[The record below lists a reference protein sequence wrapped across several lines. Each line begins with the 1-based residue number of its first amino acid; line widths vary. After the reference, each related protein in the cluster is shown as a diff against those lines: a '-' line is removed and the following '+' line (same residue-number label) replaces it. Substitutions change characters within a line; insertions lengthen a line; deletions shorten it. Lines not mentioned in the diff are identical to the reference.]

1 MGKGIAWKGYWGG
14 LLAAAV
20 VILAGV
26 TGHTAVMTTAVAAER
41 EMLGSFADLVEKL
54 SPAVVNISTTQKVK
68 RPRFRGLPPGSPFE
82 EFFDEFFNRRRQ
94 GRDRDGG
101 DEDSDNEPQQRLYS
115 LGSGFIID
123 PDGYIVTNNHV
134 VQGAETIT
142 VRMKD
147 GEEYEAKLVGR
158 DAEVDVALLKIDAG
172 HKLPYVEWGDSDKAR
187 VGDWVLAIGNP
198 FGLGGTVTAGII
210 SARHRQGLTGS
221 PYEDY
226 LQTDASINRGNSGGP
241 MFNLDG
247 KVIGINTMIFS
258 PSGGNIGIGFA
269 IPANIARKV
278 VAQIKEYG
286 YARRGYIGV
295 VIQSVDKVTAEAMG
309 LDEPKGALVAEVSPG
324 GPADKA
330 GIKPGDVIIAFN
342 GKEVEDNDDL
352 VRAVSDAGIG
362 KRVTVGILRNGKR
375 MTLHLTTTERP
386 KSLVLG
392 EQEEEKAAPTPQAPK
407 SVARTLGLHLSNLTP
422 AMRERFDIP
431 DSVRGVI
438 VTRVSQRA
446 AMRDVRPG
454 DIITEVAGKRVS
466 SVADVAAAVAALEKE
481 GRKAVLLRILR
492 GDQALFRSIPLPEE
506 KADKADE

>member
-1 MGKGIAWKGYWGG
+1 MRERLRIRIGCGV
-14 LLAAAV
+14 LAALLL
-20 VILAGV
+20 IGISAGI
-26 TGHTAVMTTAVAAER
+26 GPAGREEAAAAPR
-41 EMLGSFADLVEKL
+41 EMPGSFADLVEKL

-68 RPRFRGLPPGSPFE
+68 QPRFRGLPPGSPFE
-82 EFFDEFFNRRRQ
+82 EFFEEFFNRQRPN
-94 GRDRDGG
+94 RDRDQ
-101 DEDSDNEPQQRLYS
+101 DEDEDDEPAQRLYS

-158 DAEVDVALLKIDAG
+158 DAEVDIALLKIDAG
-172 HKLPYVEWGDSDKAR
+172 RRLPHVEWGDSDTAR

-210 SARHRQGLTGS
+210 SARHRQNLTGS

-269 IPANIARKV
+269 IPSNLAKRV
-278 VAQIKEYG
+278 VEQIRQYG

-295 VIQSVDKVTAEAMG
+295 VIQNVDKVTAEAMG
-309 LDEPKGALVAEVSPG
+309 LDEPKGALVAEVTPG
-324 GPADKA
+324 GPADRA
-330 GIKPGDVIIAFN
+330 GIKPGDVIVAFN
-342 GKEVEDNDDL
+342 GKEVKDNNEL
-352 VRAVSDAGIG
+352 VRLVSDAGIG
-362 KRVTVGILRNGKR
+362 KTVSIEVLRDGKR
-375 MTLHLTTTERP
+375 LKLSLTTGERP

-392 EQEEEKAAPTPQAPK
+392 ESDEAGPGPRQETPQ
-407 SVARTLGLHLSNLTP
+407 SVGESLGLRLSELTP
-422 AMRERFDIP
+422 AMRDRFDIP
-431 DSVRGVI
+431 DSVDGVI
-438 VTRVSQRA
+438 VTDVSQRA

-454 DIITEVAGKRVS
+454 DIITEISGRRVS
-466 SVADVAAAVAALEKE
+466 SVADVARALADLKKE

-492 GDQALFRSIPLPEE
+492 GDQALFRSIPLPE
-506 KADKADE
+506 DKKE

>member
-1 MGKGIAWKGYWGG
+1 MLKWIEWKGRYGG
-14 LLAAAV
+14 LLMAAV
-20 VILAGV
+20 VVLAAV
-26 TGHTAVMTTAVAAER
+26 TGPAAVTTTAVAASR
-41 EMLGSFADLVEKL
+41 QMPGSFADLVEKL

-82 EFFDEFFNRRRQ
+82 EFFDEFFNRRRPYRNQ
-94 GRDRDGG
+94 DQDDEG
-101 DEDSDNEPQQRLYS
+101 DEEPTQRLYS

-158 DAEVDVALLKIDAG
+158 DAEVDVALLKIEAD
-172 HKLPYVEWGDSDKAR
+172 HKLPYVEWGDSDTAR

-210 SARHRQGLTGS
+210 SARHRQNLTNS

-269 IPANIARKV
+269 IPSNLAKKV

-295 VIQSVDKVTAEAMG
+295 VIQNVDKVTAEAMG
-309 LDEPKGALVAEVSPG
+309 LPEPKGALVAEVTPG
-324 GPADKA
+324 GPADRA

-352 VRAVSDAGIG
+352 VRLVSDAGIG
-362 KRVTVGILRNGKR
+362 VTVRVDVLRNGKR
-375 MTLHLTTTERP
+375 MRLSLKTGERP

-392 EQEEEKAAPTPQAPK
+392 ENEPEAATPSPEAPK
-407 SVARTLGLHLSNLTP
+407 SVSRMLGVRLSDLTP
-422 AMRERFDIP
+422 AMRARFDIP
-431 DSVRGVI
+431 DSVKGVI

-446 AMRDVRPG
+446 AMRDLRPG

-466 SVADVAAAVAALEKE
+466 SVAEVARAVAELREK

-492 GDQALFRSIPLPEE
+492 GDQALFRSIPLPEDKE
-506 KADKADE
+506 KK

>member
-1 MGKGIAWKGYWGG
+1 MGEWIARKGRMGG
-14 LLAAAV
+14 WLAAAMI
-20 VILAGV
+20 ILAGM
-26 TGHTAVMTTAVAAER
+26 TGNSAVMTTAVAAPR
-41 EMLGSFADLVEKL
+41 EMPGSFADLVEKL

-94 GRDRDGG
+94 GRDRDSE
-101 DEDSDNEPQQRLYS
+101 DEDSDNEQQQRLYS

-123 PDGYIVTNNHV
+123 PAGYIVTNNHV

-158 DAEVDVALLKIDAG
+158 DAEVDVALLKIEAD
-172 HKLPYVEWGDSDKAR
+172 KPLPYVQWGDSDSAR

-210 SARHRQGLTGS
+210 SARHRQGLTNS

-269 IPANIARKV
+269 IPSNIARKV
-278 VAQIKEYG
+278 IAQLKEYG

-309 LDEPKGALVAEVSPG
+309 LDSPKGALVAEVSPG

-330 GIKPGDVIIAFN
+330 GIKPGDVIVAFN

-362 KRVTVGILRNGKR
+362 VKVSVDVLRDGKR
-375 MTLHLTTTERP
+375 LTLQLTTTERP

-392 EQEEEKAAPTPQAPK
+392 EREEEDKAVPSPEAPK
-407 SVARTLGLHLSNLTP
+407 SVARTLGVRLSNLTP
-422 AMRERFDIP
+422 AMRARFDIP
-431 DSVRGVI
+431 DSVKGVI

-454 DIITEVAGKRVS
+454 DIITEVSGTRVD
-466 SVADVAAAVAALEKE
+466 SVTDVANAVAALEKE

-492 GDQALFRSIPLPEE
+492 GDQALFRSIPLPEKKTE
-506 KADKADE
+506 K

>member
-1 MGKGIAWKGYWGG
+1 MLKWIEWKGRYGG
-14 LLAAAV
+14 LLAAAL
-20 VILAGV
+20 VILASAAGGIGV
-26 TGHTAVMTTAVAAER
+26 PATAAAAPR
-41 EMLGSFADLVEKL
+41 EMPGSFADLVEKL
-54 SPAVVNISTTQKVK
+54 SPAVVNISTTQRVK

-82 EFFDEFFNRRRQ
+82 EFFDEFFNRRRPHRNQ
-94 GRDRDGG
+94 DQD
-101 DEDSDNEPQQRLYS
+101 DEDEEPTQRLYS

-158 DAEVDVALLKIDAG
+158 DAEVDIALLKIDAG
-172 HKLPYVEWGDSDKAR
+172 RKLPYVEWGDSDTAR

-210 SARHRQGLTGS
+210 SARHRQNLTGS

-269 IPANIARKV
+269 IPSNLAKKV

-309 LDEPKGALVAEVSPG
+309 LPEPKGALVAEVTPG

-330 GIKPGDVIIAFN
+330 GIKPGDVIVAFN
-342 GKEVEDNDDL
+342 GKEVKDNDDL
-352 VRAVSDAGIG
+352 VRLVSDAGIG
-362 KRVTVGILRNGKR
+362 VTVKVDVLRNGKR
-375 MTLHLTTTERP
+375 MRLSLKTAERP

-392 EQEEEKAAPTPQAPK
+392 ESEQENAAPSPEAPK
-407 SVARTLGLHLSNLTP
+407 SVARTLGLRLSNLTP
-422 AMRERFDIP
+422 AMRERFDIA
-431 DSVRGVI
+431 DNVQGVI
-438 VTRVSQRA
+438 VTGVSQRA
-446 AMRDVRPG
+446 AMRDLRPG
-454 DIITEVAGKRVS
+454 DIITEVSGKRVS
-466 SVADVAAAVAALEKE
+466 SVADVARAVAELREK

-492 GDQALFRSIPLPEE
+492 GDQALFRSIPLPEDE
-506 KADKADE
+506 DKK

>member
-1 MGKGIAWKGYWGG
+1 MGKWIERKGRWSG
-14 LLAAAV
+14 LLAAV
-20 VILAGV
+20 VVVLAGV
-26 TGHTAVMTTAVAAER
+26 IGQPAVTTAAVADAR
-41 EMLGSFADLVEKL
+41 PMPGSFADLVEKL

-115 LGSGFIID
+115 LGSGFVID

-147 GEEYEAKLVGR
+147 GEEYEATLVGR

-172 HKLPYVEWGDSDKAR
+172 RKLPYVEWGNSDTAR

-210 SARHRQGLTGS
+210 SARHRQNLTGS
-221 PYEDY
+221 PYEDF

-269 IPANIARKV
+269 IPSNLARKV
-278 VAQIKEYG
+278 VAQLKEYG

-309 LDEPKGALVAEVSPG
+309 LAEPKGALVAEVTPG

-330 GIKPGDVIIAFN
+330 GIKPGDVIVAFN

-352 VRAVSDAGIG
+352 VRLVSDAGIG
-362 KRVTVGILRNGKR
+362 VTVSVDVLRNGRR
-375 MTLHLTTTERP
+375 MTLALKTGERP
-386 KSLVLG
+386 KNLVLG
-392 EQEEEKAAPTPQAPK
+392 ESEPESAAPSPEAPK
-407 SVARTLGLHLSNLTP
+407 SVARTLGLRLSNLTP
-422 AMRERFDIP
+422 AMRARFDIP
-431 DSVRGVI
+431 DSVKGVI

-446 AMRDVRPG
+446 AMRDLRPG
-454 DIITEVAGKRVS
+454 DIITEVSGTRVS
-466 SVADVAAAVAALEKE
+466 SVTDVANAVAALEQA

-492 GDQALFRSIPLPEE
+492 GDQALFRSIPLPEKKE
-506 KADKADE
+506 KK